1 MVIDIRTSTAIAR
14 YSTVNR
20 SPGERVVGGGYS
32 KMAGG
37 LLVGDQS
44 SNGRDRAARF
54 KGLWGCAE
62 SLAFDLFRGATNR
75 AIHNV
80 LRGFLG
86 SSWSCDGIVRVAAYC
101 GCVVHTMLVVWRST
115 TMLYTAVSE
124 LDRSESIEI
133 NTSNNRQP
141 PIFSNNCGNTVT

>member
-1 MVIDIRTSTAIAR
+1 
-14 YSTVNR
+14 
-20 SPGERVVGGGYS
+20 
-32 KMAGG
+32 MAGG